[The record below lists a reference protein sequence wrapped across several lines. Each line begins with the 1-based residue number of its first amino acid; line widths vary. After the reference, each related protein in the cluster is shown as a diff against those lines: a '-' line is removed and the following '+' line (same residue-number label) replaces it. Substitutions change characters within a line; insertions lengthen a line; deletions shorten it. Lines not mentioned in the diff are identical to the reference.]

1 MHVSM
6 LWMVNVRMS
15 ETNWSLSICGAS
27 CHCMKNLFLLLT
39 IDASIFVAKQFWY
52 IFIPMCWKMNINKIS
67 RGSDFY
73 PGFLNGEIIAF
84 SMSVVDRLGEGLSY
98 HLDMQHD
105 FEITTTKTMRT
116 INFED
121 KRKKRGLHFGSLSIR
136 QKSVLLYEL
145 WRIKILS
152 WFFPIFTKRVFFI
165 ECLEENVFLCHN
177 DVSFSSLIFIK
188 QCD

>member
-1 MHVSM
+1 
-6 LWMVNVRMS
+6 
-15 ETNWSLSICGAS
+15 
-27 CHCMKNLFLLLT
+27 
-39 IDASIFVAKQFWY
+39 
-52 IFIPMCWKMNINKIS
+52 MNINKIS

-121 KRKKRGLHFGSLSIR
+121 KRKKKGTTF
-136 QKSVLLYEL
+136 
-145 WRIKILS
+145 W
-152 WFFPIFTKRVFFI
+152 FPINKTEKCIV
-165 ECLEENVFLCHN
+165 V
-177 DVSFSSLIFIK
+177 
-188 QCD
+188 